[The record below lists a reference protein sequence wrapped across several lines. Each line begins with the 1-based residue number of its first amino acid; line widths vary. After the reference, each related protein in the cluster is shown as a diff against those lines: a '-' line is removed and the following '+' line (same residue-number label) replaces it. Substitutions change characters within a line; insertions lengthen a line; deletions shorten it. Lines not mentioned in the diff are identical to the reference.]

1 MLELEKKQSTTTTI
15 DDLPRGRGFPSAAG
29 RETGGE
35 EKEGDAA
42 AAAAAGTRK
51 AQKTRQKTT
60 VCVLQEQHRTAK
72 TLCALIPR
80 P

>member
-1 MLELEKKQSTTTTI
+1 LNKCWSWRKKQSTTTI

-29 RETGGE
+29 GKQE

-51 AQKTRQKTT
+51 ARKTRQKND
-60 VCVLQEQHRTAK
+60 CVRSAGGAQD
-72 TLCALIPR
+72 C
-80 P
+80 